1 MHCCYPNESEE
12 NKYPEQN
19 YENEGGE
26 EEEEEESYE
35 KINKKSKE
43 EIEELE
49 KEAKKNYE
57 VDMTEDLNEDSEQ
70 NKQKEGGDYVEE
82 IFNELEEVY
91 YLTTFLDDDELLKL
105 KKKIEELKNINLI
118 KAYIE
123 DEIL

>member
-1 MHCCYPNESEE
+1 MKCYPNESEE

-26 EEEEEESYE
+26 EEEEESYE

-43 EIEELE
+43 EIVEL
-49 KEAKKNYE
+49 KKNYE

-70 NKQKEGGDYVEE
+70 NKQKEGGDYVEK

-91 YLTTFLDDDELLKL
+91 YLTTFLDDDQLLKL

>member
-26 EEEEEESYE
+26 EEEEEEESYE

-43 EIEELE
+43 EIE
-49 KEAKKNYE
+49 KETKKNYE

-82 IFNELEEVY
+82 IFNELEKVY

>member
-1 MHCCYPNESEE
+1 MKCYPNESEE

-26 EEEEEESYE
+26 EEEEEEEEESYE

-43 EIEELE
+43 EIVEL
-49 KEAKKNYE
+49 KKNYE

-91 YLTTFLDDDELLKL
+91 YLTNFLDDDQLLKL

>member
-26 EEEEEESYE
+26 EEEEEEESYE

-43 EIEELE
+43 EIVEL
-49 KEAKKNYE
+49 KKNYE

>member
-26 EEEEEESYE
+26 EEEEEEESYE

-43 EIEELE
+43 EIVEL
-49 KEAKKNYE
+49 KKNYE

-82 IFNELEEVY
+82 IFNELEKVY